1 MDREEEDGAGAEE
14 GSGERLCFEA
24 GVGLRAVRVSELEE
38 DRGEASR
45 VWRKEGDGK
54 ARVLVS
60 GERRTGKCN
69 RGWWGGG
76 EGGGIAG
83 GVRLLSALN
92 DSSESNRYNGQSQ
105 SVSRDH
111 GTFRALAWR
120 TQRTDHRETTKDTHS
135 DLFFSFPCVGY
146 MFSLQ
151 PAGGA
156 NGSSPCPG
164 RSATVAL

>member
-24 GVGLRAVRVSELEE
+24 GVGLREVRVSELEE

-69 RGWWGGG
+69 REWWGGG
-76 EGGGIAG
+76 EGGGIG
-83 GVRLLSALN
+83 GGSPATVRTERQQREQLLQ
-92 DSSESNRYNGQSQ
+92 RPIPV
-105 SVSRDH
+105 SVPRSRDIQSFGMEDTEDRPQRDDKRH
-111 GTFRALAWR
+111 PVTYFFLFHASDICSHFSQRGAPTAPAPAL
-120 TQRTDHRETTKDTHS
+120 
-135 DLFFSFPCVGY
+135 
-146 MFSLQ
+146 
-151 PAGGA
+151 GGA
-156 NGSSPCPG
+156 QQ
-164 RSATVAL
+164 